1 MIFPNE
7 RPYDETNSTVSLVLG
22 RHPFHAIHIYLY
34 VLTFEFGKKVK
45 KKALSTA
52 YLTQITALT
61 CHVTNNL
68 FNN

>member
-7 RPYDETNSTVSLVLG
+7 RTYDETNSTVSLVLG
-22 RHPFHAIHIYLY
+22 RHPFNAIHMYLN

-45 KKALSTA
+45 KALSTA
-52 YLTQITALT
+52 YLRQITALT